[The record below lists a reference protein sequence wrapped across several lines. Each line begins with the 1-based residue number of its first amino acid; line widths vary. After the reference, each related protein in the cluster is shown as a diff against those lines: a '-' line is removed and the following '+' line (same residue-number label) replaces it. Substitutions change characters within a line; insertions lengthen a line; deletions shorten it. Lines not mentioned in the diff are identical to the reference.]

1 MANDRPRLVAI
12 TSEIPWPLN
21 SGGHIR
27 SYHLLTAV
35 SRMAPVSLLVPTDAT
50 RADLP
55 AELASDDLQVT
66 QIPVGSRSALGEVG
80 RVLRSLAR
88 HEPYAMYGRHGW
100 PAVYD
105 AFASRLKTDPP
116 ALVYLDHIDAYWYV
130 ARAIGAG
137 LRVPPV
143 VVDMHNVYSRLLA
156 RSGAEARNPAMR
168 ALLARDASRMQQ
180 IERAVAAR
188 SAAIMAVSDEEV
200 RYFAAAGANA
210 VHLVPNGVDTSAL
223 TLLDAGRPTGA
234 PVVMFLGTMS
244 WGPNAA
250 AVRFLA
256 RQAMPIVRQF
266 VPDATLLVVGRDCPP
281 DIAALGA
288 ADGIEVTGAVPEVQP
303 YLARASVLAVPLDAG
318 GGTRLK
324 ILEAFAAGLPVVS
337 TAIGMEGIDARPRE
351 HFVLAER
358 DAFAPAL
365 VAALQ
370 DRQAGRVMAVAARA
384 LATSRY
390 DWRDIGAKAAALVV
404 GHQG

>member
-1 MANDRPRLVAI
+1 MPNDRPRLVAI

-27 SYHLLTAV
+27 SYHLLKAI
-35 SRMAPVSLLVPTDAT
+35 SRMTPVSVLVPTDAT

-55 AELASDDLQVT
+55 AQLASGNLQVT
-66 QIPVGSRSALGEVG
+66 QIHVGSRSALGEAG
-80 RVLRSLAR
+80 RVVRSLVR

-105 AFASRLKTDPP
+105 VFANRLETDPP

-130 ARAIGAG
+130 ARALSAG

-156 RSGAEARNPAMR
+156 RSGAETRNPALR
-168 ALLARDASRMQQ
+168 ALLARDAARMEE

-188 SAAIMAVSDEEV
+188 SAAIMAVSDDEV
-200 RYFAAAGANA
+200 RYFTAAGARA
-210 VHLVPNGVDTSAL
+210 VHLVPNGVDTRAL
-223 TLLDAGRPTGA
+223 THMDAGRSTGA

-256 RQAMPIVRQF
+256 RQAMPIVRQAL
-266 VPDATLLVVGRDCPP
+266 PDARLLVVGRDCPP

-303 YLARASVLAVPLDAG
+303 YLARASVLAVPLEAG

-337 TAIGMEGIDARPRE
+337 TAIGMEGIDARPHE
-351 HFVLAER
+351 HFVLADRE
-358 DAFAPAL
+358 AFA
-365 VAALQ
+365 AALITALR
-370 DRQAGRVMAVAARA
+370 DRQAGRVMAEAARQ
-384 LATSRY
+384 LAISRY
-390 DWRDIGAKAAALVV
+390 DWQDVGAKAAALVV
-404 GHQG
+404 ALQG